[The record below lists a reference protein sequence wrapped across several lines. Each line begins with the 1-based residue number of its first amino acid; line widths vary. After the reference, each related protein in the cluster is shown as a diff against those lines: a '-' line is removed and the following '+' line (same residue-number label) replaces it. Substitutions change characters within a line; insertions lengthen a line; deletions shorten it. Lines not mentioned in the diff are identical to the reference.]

1 MGRMTPSPE
10 ERRAALRG
18 WLEGL
23 TAEPPEG
30 AEKAKEFLELA
41 GDLYDEEHLDGEQY
55 AAIYEVGRAL
65 KQADTEK
72 LADLARHGLKIIA

>member
-1 MGRMTPSPE
+1 M
-10 ERRAALRG
+10 LHG

-23 TAEPPEG
+23 TAEPSEG

-65 KQADTEK
+65 KRPGTPL
-72 LADLARHGLKIIA
+72 LADLARHCLKVIA

>member
-10 ERRAALRG
+10 ERRAALLD

-23 TAEPPEG
+23 TTVPPEG
-30 AEKAKEFLELA
+30 VEKAKEFLELA
-41 GDLYDEEHLDGEQY
+41 GDLYDEEHLDGDQY

-65 KQADTEK
+65 KQSDLEK
-72 LADLARHGLKIIA
+72 LADLARHCLKIIS